1 MSVHVLL
8 NFYRVGET
16 LHARLGQ
23 AFYNVIW
30 TYIILQE
37 HRCLNIFYYMT

>member
-1 MSVHVLL
+1 MRVHVLL
-8 NFYRVGET
+8 NFKRVGET

-30 TYIILQE
+30 TYIILKE
-37 HRCLNIFYYMT
+37 HSCLTIFII